1 MKNYLKL
8 SAWLFLIPA
17 LMFSSCKDDDK
28 SDGDPLL
35 APRNLVGLAGD
46 GQVILNWDAPLS
58 GEVKEYSVT
67 WTPGNGSATVNGM
80 AYTATGLTNDT
91 EYTFSVK
98 AVYASG
104 SSDALTVKKTPKTE
118 AINYTAC
125 TDVAAQAGYKAIT
138 LTWAVPEIVPKAEL
152 SGYTITVAPGEMEP
166 IKVADPQAV
175 SAVIDELA
183 NGTEYTVTII
193 ADYKD
198 GGMSAGVSVKATPTE
213 LISKVESDNVSK
225 ISFDK
230 ENAAIELYYT
240 RPVDVKA
247 IPVTFTLI
255 EGATI
260 DNESGAVSKTLNLKD
275 PATVDVVMND
285 FTVPYQVTA
294 VVDTLVK
301 SLQAS
306 YDGTTVNGKVDQAT
320 RKILIDFGTTQI
332 DKSAIEVTIDISENA
347 TLVNPSASPATM
359 NLSSE
364 NAAIKLSD
372 KYGNEV
378 SYGVTCLGA
387 DLPVV
392 EGFNPKDITGKDI
405 PADWVRLNRF
415 NGKDISKNIAVYQI
429 SSIKDQ
435 VMDAYVVMWKDGA
448 NFSVLANPEGAT
460 FADYMTTYGASNQVL
475 ISGATNE
482 WTAIHEGTTIIQGKQ
497 GSMFTKDAGSGKW
510 HQNTGEFKDGVLVNV
525 DAGSTPWDVTEGFAG
540 GGFYLNP
547 AADAG
552 NGYHYTPGDA
562 TLASRCFFGCNRS
575 EYPTLGESYATLAAF
590 FICKAGGESKGI
602 GQNDICEL
610 LIDVGITCGY
620 PMCEND
626 AIGLSINGKEVF
638 SGAQKLYYTVG
649 IN

>member
-1 MKNYLKL
+1 M
-8 SAWLFLIPA
+8 
-17 LMFSSCKDDDK
+17 
-28 SDGDPLL
+28 
-35 APRNLVGLAGD
+35 
-46 GQVILNWDAPLS
+46 
-58 GEVKEYSVT
+58 KEYSVT

-240 RPVDVKA
+240 RPVDVEA

-285 FTVPYQVTA
+285 FTIPYQVTA
-294 VVDTLVK
+294 V
-301 SLQAS
+301 AR
-306 YDGTTVNGKVDQAT
+306 YA
-320 RKILIDFGTTQI
+320 RKIASGILRRHDGQRKSRSSDPKDPDRLRNDPDRQI
-332 DKSAIEVTIDISENA
+332 GHRSNDRHLRKSA

-378 SYGVTCLGA
+378 QFLRRNLPGRGSSRCGRIQPEGHYREKTFRPIGYASTGLTAKIFPLRSQSMKSPRPILTWSCGKKGRISRPTTWEKTPFPLRITKRIMRDENTILVSGTPNLQNAFHASQVVVKGGQGPMFA
-387 DLPVV
+387 KQTNGNWVHYTGDWDGDTFFNFDTKENPWPVV
-392 EGFNPKDITGKDI
+392 EGFTG
-405 PADWVRLNRF
+405 N
-415 NGKDISKNIAVYQI
+415 
-429 SSIKDQ
+429 
-435 VMDAYVVMWKDGA
+435 
-448 NFSVLANPEGAT
+448 
-460 FADYMTTYGASNQVL
+460 
-475 ISGATNE
+475 
-482 WTAIHEGTTIIQGKQ
+482 
-497 GSMFTKDAGSGKW
+497 
-510 HQNTGEFKDGVLVNV
+510 
-525 DAGSTPWDVTEGFAG
+525 
-540 GGFYLNP
+540 GFYLNP
-547 AADAG
+547 GAP
-552 NGYHYTPGDA
+552 NGYTSAAPHTTTKKTQCFFAYHGEPSDADLAGFFVSGTASFTQDEVCEKLISIGLTRGFPINSIDQTTDNMNVGLTINGGDA
-562 TLASRCFFGCNRS
+562 VNITVSGGLD
-575 EYPTLGESYATLAAF
+575 PVYA
-590 FICKAGGESKGI
+590 
-602 GQNDICEL
+602 
-610 LIDVGITCGY
+610 VGISET
-620 PMCEND
+620 
-626 AIGLSINGKEVF
+626 K
-638 SGAQKLYYTVG
+638 
-649 IN
+649 

>member
-240 RPVDVKA
+240 RPVDVEA

-275 PATVDVVMND
+275 PATVDVV
-285 FTVPYQVTA
+285 
-294 VVDTLVK
+294 
-301 SLQAS
+301 
-306 YDGTTVNGKVDQAT
+306 
-320 RKILIDFGTTQI
+320 
-332 DKSAIEVTIDISENA
+332 
-347 TLVNPSASPATM
+347 
-359 NLSSE
+359 
-364 NAAIKLSD
+364 
-372 KYGNEV
+372 
-378 SYGVTCLGA
+378 
-387 DLPVV
+387 
-392 EGFNPKDITGKDI
+392 
-405 PADWVRLNRF
+405 
-415 NGKDISKNIAVYQI
+415 
-429 SSIKDQ
+429 
-435 VMDAYVVMWKDGA
+435 
-448 NFSVLANPEGAT
+448 
-460 FADYMTTYGASNQVL
+460 
-475 ISGATNE
+475 
-482 WTAIHEGTTIIQGKQ
+482 
-497 GSMFTKDAGSGKW
+497 
-510 HQNTGEFKDGVLVNV
+510 
-525 DAGSTPWDVTEGFAG
+525 
-540 GGFYLNP
+540 
-547 AADAG
+547 
-552 NGYHYTPGDA
+552 
-562 TLASRCFFGCNRS
+562 
-575 EYPTLGESYATLAAF
+575 
-590 FICKAGGESKGI
+590 
-602 GQNDICEL
+602 
-610 LIDVGITCGY
+610 
-620 PMCEND
+620 
-626 AIGLSINGKEVF
+626 
-638 SGAQKLYYTVG
+638 
-649 IN
+649 

>member
-240 RPVDVKA
+240 RPVDVEA

-415 NGKDISKNIAVYQI
+415 NGKDIPATIAVYEI
-429 SSIKDQ
+429 PETNS
-435 VMDAYVVMWKDGA
+435 YVVM
-448 NFSVLANPEGAT
+448 
-460 FADYMTTYGASNQVL
+460 
-475 ISGATNE
+475 
-482 WTAIHEGTTIIQGKQ
+482 
-497 GSMFTKDAGSGKW
+497 
-510 HQNTGEFKDGVLVNV
+510 
-525 DAGSTPWDVTEGFAG
+525 
-540 GGFYLNP
+540 
-547 AADAG
+547 
-552 NGYHYTPGDA
+552 
-562 TLASRCFFGCNRS
+562 
-575 EYPTLGESYATLAAF
+575 
-590 FICKAGGESKGI
+590 
-602 GQNDICEL
+602 
-610 LIDVGITCGY
+610 
-620 PMCEND
+620 
-626 AIGLSINGKEVF
+626 
-638 SGAQKLYYTVG
+638 
-649 IN
+649 